1 MRAPNAIDFWRGFAL
16 VTIFVNHVPGI
27 VFERFSFREYSL
39 SDSAELFVFL
49 AGVSL
54 RFVVNSLADEPMTAL
69 VYRLAGR
76 ALTIYFAQLLITL
89 FAIAIIAAAATYLNQ
104 PYILQWHNASA
115 VFDDPVE
122 AHIGLVLL
130 RYQLGYFNILPLYV
144 VLMSAGPT
152 IGVIDR
158 LAPKLLLPLSAALYL
173 YSVTT
178 AFNLRTWPVEG
189 NWFFS
194 PFCWQFIFIL
204 GFLLFGP
211 KGYSSFSPRTK
222 NILFWLSGLQTLI
235 GATIALAD
243 FTPDPANLPD
253 PKLFFVF
260 DKTFDSPA
268 RVVHALA
275 LVCFF
280 SGAFSRIVRWTPPLA
295 WYFAMLGRNSL
306 NVFCAGS
313 LLSLCGQI
321 ARYVFNGRWEI
332 DVLVLLVGLTALG
345 VVAWM
350 SEWRRRHADLRAKR
364 QVSV

>member
-16 VTIFVNHVPGI
+16 MTIFVNHVPGI
-27 VFERFSFREYSL
+27 VFEQFSFREYSL

-54 RFVVNSLADEPMTAL
+54 RFVVNSMADEPLSAV
-69 VYRLAGR
+69 VYRLSGR
-76 ALTIYFAQLLITL
+76 ALTIYFAQLLITF

-158 LAPKLLLPLSAALYL
+158 LAPRLLLPLSAALYV
-173 YSVTT
+173 YSLAT
-178 AFNLRTWPVEG
+178 AFNLHTWPVEG

-211 KGYSSFSPRTK
+211 KGYSSFSPRAK
-222 NILFWLSGLQTLI
+222 KILFWLSGLQILI
-235 GATIALAD
+235 GATIALCRLHAGSGQSARSQAVLRVRQDLQFAGARHSCAGPGLFLLRGIFAD
-243 FTPDPANLPD
+243 
-253 PKLFFVF
+253 
-260 DKTFDSPA
+260 
-268 RVVHALA
+268 RALD
-275 LVCFF
+275 
-280 SGAFSRIVRWTPPLA
+280 PPLA
-295 WYFAMLGRNSL
+295 SYFSMLGRNSL
-306 NVFCAGS
+306 HVFCAGS

-321 ARYVFNGRWEI
+321 ARYIFNGRWEI
-332 DVLVLLVGLTALG
+332 DVLVLLVGLTGLG

-350 SEWRRRHADLRAKR
+350 SEWRRRHADLRALRKS
-364 QVSV
+364 SV